1 VATVRAPRRSARGWL
16 AGLVPLAVLAAAVL
30 ALVAFDAPGL
40 ERRGTAVEDLVVDR
54 TTLRP
59 GQIELHVRNDGP
71 DAVRVRQAIVN
82 DAFAPF
88 TQDTER
94 VGRLGATTVK
104 VRYPWIEGEAYE
116 VKLLSSTGET
126 ATHAIDR
133 ATESP
138 DTGASFFGVMSL
150 IGLYVGI
157 IPVAIGM
164 LWLPWLRRLDP
175 RWVRF
180 ALAATV
186 GLLAFIGLEALREGQ
201 DIGAQGAQALGGA
214 GLVFVGAGAAY
225 LTLAGIDSWLRA
237 RRERARAAGP
247 VESAGAAL
255 ALLIAIGIGLHN
267 LGEGLAIGSAYAIG
281 SLALGVSLVV
291 GFAIHNTTEGLAIV
305 APAAAEP
312 IPLRRLAM
320 LGAIAGLPVIPGA
333 LIGAAAYDTSLS
345 ALMLGIGG
353 GAIARVIVQIAP
365 ALREKGSGGGLLNP
379 LAVAGVLT
387 GLAVM
392 YITNLLI
399 PF

>member
-1 VATVRAPRRSARGWL
+1 MATVGAPRRSRRGWL
-16 AGLVPLAVLAAAVL
+16 AGIVPLAVLAGAVL
-30 ALVAFDAPGL
+30 ALSALHAPGL
-40 ERRGTAVEDLVVDR
+40 ARRGVPVERLVVDR

-59 GQIELHVRNDGP
+59 GLIELHVRNDGP
-71 DAVRVRQAIVN
+71 DGVGIRQVIVN
-82 DAFAPF
+82 DGFAPF
-88 TQDTER
+88 TQDTKR
-94 VGRLGATTVK
+94 VGRLGANTVK
-104 VRYPWIEGEAYE
+104 VSYPWIKGEAYE
-116 VKLLSSTGET
+116 IKLLSSTGNT
-126 ATHAIDR
+126 ATHRIDV
-133 ATESP
+133 AAESP
-138 DTGASFFGVMSL
+138 AAGASLFGVMSL

-175 RWVRF
+175 RWIRF

-186 GLLAFIGLEALREGQ
+186 GLLAFIGLQALREGQ
-201 DIGAQGAQALGGA
+201 DIGAKGAQALGGA

-247 VESAGAAL
+247 VGSAGAAL

-305 APAAAEP
+305 APAAGEQ
-312 IPLRRLAM
+312 IPLRRLAL
-320 LGAIAGLPVIPGA
+320 LGAVAGLPVIPGA
-333 LIGAAAYDTSLS
+333 LIGAAAYDTSLT
-345 ALMLGIGG
+345 ALMLGIGA
-353 GAIARVIVQIAP
+353 GAIAQVIVQISP
-365 ALREKGSGGGLLNP
+365 ALREKRGGALLNP
-379 LAVAGVLT
+379 LSVAGVLA

-392 YITNLLI
+392 YVTNLLI
-399 PF
+399 SV